1 MANSQVKKKLVGFF
15 CPAGSQMAFDHFL
28 FIGIASSSRMTNSL
42 FFLFCCVLSPLRL
55 SYFLNELKLGWV
67 INFIKFRKLSHQ
79 KAGGLEC
86 LANRFCKRLC
96 LFSFSISLSFPM
108 TLSLPLNPDQ
118 NLPLMRA
125 KERVELSGLGLLI
138 RAGLSD
144 WGLLA
149 RKRFVCRKNC
159 SGLRKP

>member
-1 MANSQVKKKLVGFF
+1 
-15 CPAGSQMAFDHFL
+15 MAFDQFL
-28 FIGIASSSRMTNSL
+28 FIGIASSSRMANGL
-42 FFLFCCVLSPLRL
+42 FYILQYSFSIRYFV
-55 SYFLNELKLGWV
+55 FLNELRLG
-67 INFIKFRKLSHQ
+67 IIFIKFRKLSHQ

>member
-1 MANSQVKKKLVGFF
+1 
-15 CPAGSQMAFDHFL
+15 
-28 FIGIASSSRMTNSL
+28 
-42 FFLFCCVLSPLRL
+42 
-55 SYFLNELKLGWV
+55 
-67 INFIKFRKLSHQ
+67 
-79 KAGGLEC
+79 
-86 LANRFCKRLC
+86 
-96 LFSFSISLSFPM
+96 M

-149 RKRFVCRKNC
+149 RKRFVWRKNC

>member
-1 MANSQVKKKLVGFF
+1 M
-15 CPAGSQMAFDHFL
+15 
-28 FIGIASSSRMTNSL
+28 
-42 FFLFCCVLSPLRL
+42 
-55 SYFLNELKLGWV
+55 
-67 INFIKFRKLSHQ
+67 
-79 KAGGLEC
+79 
-86 LANRFCKRLC
+86 
-96 LFSFSISLSFPM
+96 SLSFPM